1 MAKNNKFVIA
11 VYVDN
16 KFGVLTRV
24 TSMFTRRGFNIDALT
39 VGETECPEYS
49 RITISLSGDGYAKE
63 QLINQLRK
71 LFNVK
76 KVEVLE
82 EEEAIK
88 RELALVKIKNN
99 KETRGDVLSAVEV
112 YRAKVIDYTVDE
124 MCVEITGDPS
134 KIDAFIKLM
143 IPYGIIE
150 MCRTGIV
157 ALERGSG
164 TLLSKN
170 SGTGVLKK

>member
-1 MAKNNKFVIA
+1 MEKINAFVIA

-39 VGETECPEYS
+39 VGETESPEYS
-49 RITISLSGDGYAKE
+49 RITISLSGDGYARE
-63 QLINQLRK
+63 QLINQLKK
-71 LFNVK
+71 LHNVK
-76 KVEVLE
+76 KVDVLRDDS
-82 EEEAIK
+82 IK
-88 RELALVKIKNN
+88 RELMLLKVKYTR
-99 KETRGDVLSAVEV
+99 ETRADILDATNV
-112 YRAKVIDYTVDE
+112 YRGNVIDYTPDA
-124 MCVEITGDPS
+124 MCIQITGDPS

-157 ALERGSG
+157 ALDRGNS
-164 TLLSKN
+164 TLRDKLNVK
-170 SGTGVLKK
+170 

>member
-1 MAKNNKFVIA
+1 MEKKNQFVIA

-16 KFGVLTRV
+16 QSGVLTRV

-39 VGETECPEYS
+39 VGETESPAYS
-49 RITISLSGDGYAKE
+49 RITISLSGDGYARE

-71 LFNVK
+71 LYNVK

-82 EEEAIK
+82 EDCIQ
-88 RELALVKIKNN
+88 RELMLIKVKNTA
-99 KETRGDVLSAVEV
+99 EYRAEVLSAVDV
-112 YRAKVIDYTVDE
+112 YRAKVIDYTVDG
-124 MCVEITGDPS
+124 MCIEITGDPS

-143 IPYGIIE
+143 NFYGIIIE

-157 ALERGSG
+157 ALERGSN
-164 TLLSKN
+164 TLLNK
-170 SGTGVLKK
+170 

>member
-1 MAKNNKFVIA
+1 MLSNEKINKFVIA
-11 VYVDN
+11 VYVEN

-63 QLINQLRK
+63 QFINQLKK
-71 LFNVK
+71 LYNVK

-82 EEEAIK
+82 ENEAIK
-88 RELALVKIKNN
+88 RELSLIKVKNDPK
-99 KETRGDVLSAVEV
+99 TRGDVLSAVDV
-112 YRAKVIDYTVDE
+112 YRAKVIDYTLDE
-124 MCVEITGDPS
+124 MCIEITGDPN
-134 KIDAFIKLM
+134 KIDAFVKL
-143 IPYGIIE
+143 ISNYGIIE

-164 TLLSKN
+164 TLLGK
-170 SGTGVLKK
+170 

>member
-1 MAKNNKFVIA
+1 MNKFVIA
-11 VYVDN
+11 VYVEN

-49 RITISLSGDGYAKE
+49 RITISLSGDGYARE

-71 LFNVK
+71 LINVK

-82 EEEAIK
+82 EDCIK
-88 RELALVKIKNN
+88 RELMLIKIKNTP
-99 KETRGDVLSAVEV
+99 ECRADIQFAVDA
-112 YRAKVIDYTVDE
+112 YRAKVVDYTSE
-124 MCVEITGDPS
+124 GMCIEVTGDPS

-143 IPYGIIE
+143 IPFGVIE

-157 ALERGSG
+157 ALERGSS
-164 TLLSKN
+164 TLLGKEN
-170 SGTGVLKK
+170 

>member
-1 MAKNNKFVIA
+1 MNKFVIA

-39 VGETECPEYS
+39 VGETENSSYS
-49 RITISLSGDGYAKE
+49 RITISLSGDGYARE

-71 LFNVK
+71 LYNVK

-82 EEEAIK
+82 PDCIK
-88 RELALVKIKNN
+88 RELMLIKVKYTT
-99 KETRGDVLSAVEV
+99 ETRADILGATDV
-112 YRAKVIDYTVDE
+112 YRGKVIDYTTDE
-124 MCVEITGDPS
+124 MCIEVTGDPS
-134 KIDAFIKLM
+134 KIDAFVKLM
-143 IPYGIIE
+143 IPFGVIE

-157 ALERGSG
+157 ALERGN
-164 TLLSKN
+164 TTIFDN
-170 SGTGVLKK
+170 

>member
-1 MAKNNKFVIA
+1 MSKFVIA
-11 VYVDN
+11 VYVEN

-39 VGETECPEYS
+39 VGETESPEYS
-49 RITISLSGDGYAKE
+49 RITISMSGDGYARE

-71 LFNVK
+71 LINVK

-82 EEEAIK
+82 DDSIK
-88 RELALVKIKNN
+88 RELMLIKVRNTS
-99 KETRGDVLSAVEV
+99 ETRGDVLSAVEV
-112 YRAKVIDYTVDE
+112 YRAKVIDYSMDE
-124 MCVEITGDPS
+124 MCIEITGDPS

-143 IPYGIIE
+143 IPYGVLE

-157 ALERGSG
+157 ALERGTT
-164 TLLSKN
+164 TLLSK
-170 SGTGVLKK
+170 